1 MSEAER
7 REGSTLTGE
16 LKDLVD
22 MLPKDMGGWRGLIDQ
37 AAQHVELLLGDKE
50 HVAIVGPANTG
61 KSTLFNQWIHSKGE
75 KAQVSAVPGTTR
87 EVAEGDAGLFAAI
100 DTPGADAVGPVGEQE
115 KERALSAGRSADVLV
130 ALFDATHG
138 IREPEVELA
147 RSLKALPAPV
157 ILALNKIDLIPKSER
172 KQVRETAARALGV
185 EPEMLLPVSA
195 KTGENVEDLL
205 VRVALAEPGIVAAL
219 GAALP
224 HYRWKLSQVVIG
236 RAASTSAA
244 IAVTPIPLLDF
255 IPLVGVQAAMVLS
268 LARIH
273 DFRINLAR
281 AKELLLTFGAA
292 VLGRTLFYELSKLSG
307 PPGWLVAAAVAA
319 GTTAAVGYASTVW
332 FERGAKLPDDSMKRI
347 SRAVAGSV
355 VDRLR
360 DLGRRKPDRKS
371 LRARVEEALEELPEV
386 EQAQAKKNQA

>member
-1 MSEAER
+1 MTEAEKG
-7 REGSTLTGE
+7 EGSSLAGA
-16 LKDLVD
+16 LKELVD
-22 MLPKDMGGWRGLIDQ
+22 LLPKDMGGWRGLIDQ
-37 AAQHVELLLGDKE
+37 AAQHVELVLGDKE
-50 HVAIVGPANTG
+50 KVAIVGPANTG
-61 KSTLFNQWIHSKGE
+61 KSTLFNRWTHSKAE

-87 EVAEGDAGLFAAI
+87 EVAEGDAGVFAAI
-100 DTPGADAVGPVGEQE
+100 DTPGADAVGSVGEQE
-115 KERALSAGRSADVLV
+115 KERALSAASQADVLV
-130 ALFDATHG
+130 ALFDAAHG

-147 RSLKALPAPV
+147 RSLMAMPAPV

-172 KQVRETAARALGV
+172 KQVREMAARALGV
-185 EPEMLLPVSA
+185 EPELLTPVSA

-236 RAASTSAA
+236 RAASTAAA

-273 DFRINLAR
+273 NFRINLAR
-281 AKELLLTFGAA
+281 AKELLATFGAG
-292 VLGRTLFYELSKLSG
+292 VLGRTIFYELSKLSG

-319 GTTAAVGYASTVW
+319 GTTASVGYASTVW
-332 FERGAKLPDDSMKRI
+332 FERGAKLPADSMKRI

-355 VDRLR
+355 VERLR

-371 LRARVEEALEELPEV
+371 LRARVEEALEALPEIDPAQG
-386 EQAQAKKNQA
+386 EEDQA